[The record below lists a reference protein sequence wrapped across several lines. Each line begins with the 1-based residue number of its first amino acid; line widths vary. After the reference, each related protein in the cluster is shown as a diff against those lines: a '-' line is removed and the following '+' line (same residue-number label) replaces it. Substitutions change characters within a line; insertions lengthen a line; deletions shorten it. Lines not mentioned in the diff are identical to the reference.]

1 MKFTIFILQTD
12 FLMKGNA
19 ILAFLIVSTLNT
31 AIAQNAYFK
40 MGQQAFLDG
49 DFKSAVRHLEKSCII
64 DSTNSSAL
72 WMLGYSY
79 YHSENYKKSIQA
91 YNKVIAIKPAD
102 GSAYYYRAR
111 AKSYFAK
118 DSHLT
123 DQDKE
128 KNLLGAILDYTKA
141 IAVDPN
147 NMQDNIKYFQN
158 RAIAY
163 RDYSDFK
170 LQPGSRFYDKNL
182 AINSLKAAI
191 QDFEK
196 VLSDNPSRQ
205 DISNLL
211 ESVKGKLSS
220 INVVATKTARH

>member
-1 MKFTIFILQTD
+1 MKAT
-12 FLMKGNA
+12 A
-19 ILAFLIVSTLNT
+19 ILSFLVVSTLNA

-40 MGQQAFLDG
+40 MGQQAFFDG
-49 DFKSAVRHLEKSCII
+49 DFKSAVNHLEKSCII

-79 YHSENYKKSIQA
+79 YHAENYKKSIQA
-91 YNKVIAIKPAD
+91 YNRVIAIKPAD

-111 AKSYFAK
+111 AKSYLAK
-118 DSHLT
+118 DTHLN

-128 KNLLGAILDYTKA
+128 KNLLGAIWDYTKA
-141 IAVDPN
+141 ISIEPN
-147 NMQDNIKYFQN
+147 NTTDNTKYYQN

-163 RDYSDFK
+163 RDYCDFK
-170 LQPGSRFYDKNL
+170 LQPGSRYYDKAL
-182 AINSLKAAI
+182 AVNSLKAAI

-205 DISNLL
+205 DISNLM
-211 ESVKGKLSS
+211 ETAKAKLSS
-220 INVVATKTARH
+220 INVVAKTAHH

>member
-1 MKFTIFILQTD
+1 MKVP
-12 FLMKGNA
+12 A
-19 ILAFLIVSTLNT
+19 ILSLLIVSTLNT

-49 DFKSAVRHLEKSCII
+49 DFKSAVSHLERSCII
-64 DSTNSSAL
+64 DSTNASAL

-91 YNKVIAIKPAD
+91 YSRVIAIKPAD

-111 AKSYFAK
+111 AKSYLAK
-118 DSHLT
+118 DNHLS

-147 NMQDNIKYFQN
+147 NTQDNIKYYQN

-170 LQPGSRFYDKNL
+170 LLPGSRFYDKNL
-182 AINSLKAAI
+182 AINSLKASI
-191 QDFEK
+191 QDFTK

-205 DISNLL
+205 DITNLM
-211 ESVKGKLSS
+211 ESAKARLSS
-220 INVVATKTARH
+220 INVAVKTVRH

>member
-1 MKFTIFILQTD
+1 MKAT
-12 FLMKGNA
+12 A
-19 ILAFLIVSTLNT
+19 ILSFLVVSTLNT

-40 MGQQAFLDG
+40 MGQQAFFDG
-49 DFKSAVRHLEKSCII
+49 DFKSAVSHLEKSCII
-64 DSTNSSAL
+64 DSTNASAL

-111 AKSYFAK
+111 AKSYLAK
-118 DSHLT
+118 DNHLS

-128 KNLLGAILDYTKA
+128 KNLLGAIWDYTKA
-141 IAVDPN
+141 ISIDPN
-147 NMQDNIKYFQN
+147 NTQDNTKYYQN

-182 AINSLKAAI
+182 AINSLKASI
-191 QDFEK
+191 QDFQK
-196 VLSDNPSRQ
+196 VLSDNASRQ
-205 DISNLL
+205 DISNLMEL
-211 ESVKGKLSS
+211 AKAKLNS
-220 INVVATKTARH
+220 INIAAKTARH

>member
-1 MKFTIFILQTD
+1 MKATVILS
-12 FLMKGNA
+12 FLV
-19 ILAFLIVSTLNT
+19 VSTLNT

-40 MGQQAFLDG
+40 MGQQAFFDG
-49 DFKSAVRHLEKSCII
+49 DFKSAVSHLEKSCII
-64 DSTNSSAL
+64 DSTNASAL

-111 AKSYFAK
+111 AKSYLAK
-118 DSHLT
+118 DNHLT

-128 KNLLGAILDYTKA
+128 KYLLGAILDYTKA
-141 IAVDPN
+141 IAIDPN
-147 NMQDNIKYFQN
+147 NTQENTKYYQN

-170 LQPGSRFYDKNL
+170 LLPGSRFYDKNL
-182 AINSLKAAI
+182 AINSLKASI
-191 QDFEK
+191 QDFDK

-205 DISNLL
+205 DISNLM
-211 ESVKGKLSS
+211 ESAKAKLSS
-220 INVVATKTARH
+220 INVAAKTIRH

>member
-1 MKFTIFILQTD
+1 MKAT
-12 FLMKGNA
+12 A
-19 ILAFLIVSTLNT
+19 ILSFLVVSMLNT
-31 AIAQNAYFK
+31 ATAQNAYFK
-40 MGQQAFLDG
+40 MGQQAFFDG
-49 DFKSAVRHLEKSCII
+49 DFKSAVAHLEKSCII
-64 DSTNSSAL
+64 DSTNASAL

-79 YHSENYKKSIQA
+79 YHSENYRKSIQA
-91 YNKVIAIKPAD
+91 FNKVIAIKPAD

-118 DSHLT
+118 DSHLS

-147 NMQDNIKYFQN
+147 NTQDNTKYYQN

-182 AINSLKAAI
+182 AINSLKASI

-196 VLSDNPSRQ
+196 VLTDNPSRQ
-205 DISNLL
+205 DISNLM
-211 ESVKGKLSS
+211 ESAKAKLGS
-220 INVVATKTARH
+220 INVVTKTAHH

>member
-1 MKFTIFILQTD
+1 MKAT
-12 FLMKGNA
+12 A
-19 ILAFLIVSTLNT
+19 ILSFLVVSTLNA

-40 MGQQAFLDG
+40 MGQQAFFDG
-49 DFKSAVRHLEKSCII
+49 DFKSAVAHLEKSCII
-64 DSTNSSAL
+64 DSTNASAL

-111 AKSYFAK
+111 AKSYLAK
-118 DSHLT
+118 DNHLN

-147 NMQDNIKYFQN
+147 NIQDNTKYYQN

-170 LQPGSRFYDKNL
+170 LQPSSRFYDKNL
-182 AINSLKAAI
+182 AINSLKASI

-196 VLSDNPSRQ
+196 VLTDNPSRQ
-205 DISNLL
+205 DISNLM
-211 ESVKGKLSS
+211 ESAKAKLSS
-220 INVVATKTARH
+220 INVASKTARH

>member
-1 MKFTIFILQTD
+1 
-12 FLMKGNA
+12 
-19 ILAFLIVSTLNT
+19 
-31 AIAQNAYFK
+31 
-40 MGQQAFLDG
+40 
-49 DFKSAVRHLEKSCII
+49 
-64 DSTNSSAL
+64 
-72 WMLGYSY
+72 MLGYSY

-118 DSHLT
+118 DNHLT